1 MTSKED
7 KALALHNLFLLSVG
21 GGGGGGALPV
31 QDSFLHSQ
39 SYSSDILLRI
49 R

>member
-7 KALALHNLFLLSVG
+7 KALALHILFLLSLG
-21 GGGGGGALPV
+21 GLLPV